1 MEVYRFGGVAT
12 LVIGVFGSLYS
23 YLLGLGN
30 PATPGPGFWPFIA
43 SLVVVGSSG
52 VLLFTERSGED
63 YERFTARARFIGY
76 GVVSVAVFILLYQA
90 LGFIIPALLTFLF
103 WLKFLGGES
112 WVVSGVLAVLFT
124 AGFYV
129 LFGLVLAVPFP
140 DDVVAALW
148 GGE

>member
-1 MEVYRFGGVAT
+1 M
-12 LVIGVFGSLYS
+12 IGVFGSLYS

>member
-1 MEVYRFGGVAT
+1 MYRLGGVAT
-12 LVIGVFGSLYS
+12 LLLGVFGSFYS
-23 YLLGLGN
+23 HLLDLGD

-43 SLVVVGSSG
+43 SLVVVGTSG
-52 VLLFTERSGED
+52 VLLFTERTGED

-76 GVVSVAVFILLYQA
+76 GAASVAAFILLFQI
-90 LGFIIPALLTFLF
+90 LGFIIPAFLTFLF
-103 WLKFLGGES
+103 WLKFLGEES
-112 WVVSGVLAVLFT
+112 WVMSGLLAVLFT

-129 LFGLVLAVPFP
+129 LFGQVLAVPFP